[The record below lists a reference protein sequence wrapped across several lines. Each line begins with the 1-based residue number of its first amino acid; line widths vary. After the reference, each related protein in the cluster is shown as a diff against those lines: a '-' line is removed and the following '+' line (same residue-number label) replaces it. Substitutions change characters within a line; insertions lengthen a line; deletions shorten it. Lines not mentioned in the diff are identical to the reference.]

1 MSKKLLYRREDRATV
16 RHIFTWLE
24 CMTVFVAAIAV
35 ALALF
40 A

>member
-24 CMTVFVAAIAV
+24 FM
-35 ALALF
+35 ALLVGAMALVLTLF

>member
-24 CMTVFVAAIAV
+24 CMSLFVAAIA
-35 ALALF
+35 LALTIF